1 MTSRLSKP
9 KKMKKGKFGRKT
21 PVSTGQPGVIRVRRP
36 YQARGEMFGVITRIL
51 GGNHLEVMYAD
62 EKLRITRIPGKFRRR
77 RWLRAGDLVIVEPWY
92 GLNEDKK
99 GDLIY
104 RYHPNQVRI
113 LQERGMLGAIEE
125 FLEFGE

>member
-1 MTSRLSKP
+1 LSKP

-21 PVSTGQPGVIRVRRP
+21 PVPTGQPGHIRVRRP
-36 YQARGEMFGVITRIL
+36 YQARGEMYGVITRIL

-92 GLNEDKK
+92 GLDEDKK

>member
-1 MTSRLSKP
+1 
-9 KKMKKGKFGRKT
+9 MKKGKFGRKT
-21 PVSTGQPGVIRVRRP
+21 PVPTGQPGVIRVRRP
-36 YQARGEMFGVITRIL
+36 YQARGEMYGVITRIL

>member
-1 MTSRLSKP
+1 MSKP
-9 KKMKKGKFGRKT
+9 KKIKKGKFGRKT
-21 PVSTGQPGVIRVRRP
+21 PVSTGQPGAIRVRRP

-51 GGNHLEVMYAD
+51 GGNHLEVMYAE

-77 RWLRAGDLVIVEPWY
+77 RWRRAGDLVVVEPWY